1 MENRKVLLAY
11 DGSSCA
17 SGALDD
23 LERAGFPRELDLLV
37 VTVAEVWV
45 LETEGSDEKEDAMSD
60 EPAAAHGVAI
70 SEHAKAGLERA
81 RIFARHAAD
90 KIRECHPGWTV
101 GTRIYPDS
109 PAWGVLRAAEEWK
122 PDLIILGSHG
132 RSALG
137 RFFLGSVS
145 QKVLSESLCSVRIAR
160 GRDAVE
166 GSPVRLVVGVDG
178 TPDSEAAVN
187 EIASRSWPAG
197 SSVKVL
203 SAVGPLGVFTDPV
216 FAYDIV
222 QSSDLQ
228 GGAAREWE
236 RMERVADD
244 AGRKLRDAGLLV
256 DTVVREGAPVPL
268 LLDGAEELGA
278 DCIFLGA
285 RGHRFMERFLL
296 GSVSAAVAARAGCS
310 VEVIRT
316 AKAADRD
323 VV

>member
-1 MENRKVLLAY
+1 
-11 DGSSCA
+11 
-17 SGALDD
+17 
-23 LERAGFPRELDLLV
+23 
-37 VTVAEVWV
+37 
-45 LETEGSDEKEDAMSD
+45 
-60 EPAAAHGVAI
+60 
-70 SEHAKAGLERA
+70 
-81 RIFARHAAD
+81 
-90 KIRECHPGWTV
+90 
-101 GTRIYPDS
+101 
-109 PAWGVLRAAEEWK
+109 
-122 PDLIILGSHG
+122 
-132 RSALG
+132 
-137 RFFLGSVS
+137 
-145 QKVLSESLCSVRIAR
+145 
-160 GRDAVE
+160 
-166 GSPVRLVVGVDG
+166 
-178 TPDSEAAVN
+178 
-187 EIASRSWPAG
+187 
-197 SSVKVL
+197 
-203 SAVGPLGVFTDPV
+203 TDPV